1 MTTAITD
8 AEAPARAA
16 TLTAGLLAF
25 GFLELGLGVFQAAA
39 PHAFF
44 TAIGPFG
51 AYNAHYS
58 RDVATFELA
67 LGAGLLLA
75 ASRPAWRVP
84 VLALA
89 CMQFALHALNHLLDI
104 GAAHPRWTGYFDFLS
119 LASATVMLL
128 WLLRVASAEVPPT
141 AIRAESQR

>member
-1 MTTAITD
+1 M
-8 AEAPARAA
+8 
-16 TLTAGLLAF
+16 LTAGLVAF
-25 GFLELGLGVFQAAA
+25 GVLELAIGLFQAAA

-51 AYNAHYS
+51 VFNAHYS

-67 LGAGLLLA
+67 LGAGLVLA

-89 CMQFALHALNHLLDI
+89 AMQFALHSLNHLLDI

-119 LASATVMLL
+119 LAAATVMLL
-128 WLLRVASAEVPPT
+128 WLLRVASDDAAPPMT
-141 AIRAESQR
+141 GAAGER